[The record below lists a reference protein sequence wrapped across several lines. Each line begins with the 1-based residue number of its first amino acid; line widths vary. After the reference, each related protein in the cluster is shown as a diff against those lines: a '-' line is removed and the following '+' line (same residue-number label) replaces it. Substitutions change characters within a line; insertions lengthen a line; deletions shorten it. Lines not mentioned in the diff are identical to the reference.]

1 MSSWNVCRAA
11 PSATEHGEHVPGVLV
26 FAPAAP
32 ISFLN
37 AERICGAINQAIA
50 SRQQPVTLLVIEASG
65 IIDLDYT
72 GAQTLRAALA
82 GLQARH
88 ITVAIAR
95 LSSAAGQVQAH
106 RTGLIATVGEDKVF
120 MSVEEAVRK
129 LHHRV

>member
-1 MSSWNVCRAA
+1 MSRR
-11 PSATEHGEHVPGVLV
+11 PDTM
-26 FAPAAP
+26 
-32 ISFLN
+32 
-37 AERICGAINQAIA
+37 Q
-50 SRQQPVTLLVIEASG
+50 LLAVQASG